1 LRGIIETCD
10 EEIKTIENINSL
22 IKSDAKKLSKKTE
35 TVSMVFDYIKEHPI
49 ISIGGTANVL
59 GLSYNAVSNA
69 VKKMVEAGILT
80 EITTKARNRVF
91 EYSKYIQILKPGT

>member
-1 LRGIIETCD
+1 
-10 EEIKTIENINSL
+10 
-22 IKSDAKKLSKKTE
+22 
-35 TVSMVFDYIKEHPI
+35 MVFDYIKEHPI

-80 EITTKARNRVF
+80 EITTKLVIEF
-91 EYSKYIQILKPGT
+91 LSIQNISRY